1 MRRTALLLK
10 RDDSVCGVDDGR
22 AGVESIQLLEGSRE
36 TERINVDRAKPD
48 QLAET
53 LRARGV
59 TDIIADHYQPR
70 RLSQLRENGFTLWI
84 SPPRARRNDA
94 EQAWRDGAL
103 SEAMLPGDVQ
113 PHSRKAERSFEAD
126 FEGRRPSAEEE

>member
-22 AGVESIQLLEGSRE
+22 AGVESIQLLEGSHE
-36 TERINVDRAKPD
+36 TERISIEKAKPD
-48 QLAET
+48 QLAKT

-70 RLSQLRENGFTLWI
+70 SLSQLRENGFTLWI
-84 SPPRARRNDA
+84 SPPHARRNDA
-94 EQAWRDGAL
+94 EQAWRKGAL

-113 PHSRKAERSFEAD
+113 PRSKKADRSFQPD
-126 FEGRRPSAEEE
+126 LEGRRPSLEEE